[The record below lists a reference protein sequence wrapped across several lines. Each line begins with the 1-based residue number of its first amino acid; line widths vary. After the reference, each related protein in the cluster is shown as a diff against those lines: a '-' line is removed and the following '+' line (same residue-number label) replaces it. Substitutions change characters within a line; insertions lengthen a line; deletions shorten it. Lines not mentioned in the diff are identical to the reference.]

1 MNSIFKYKENNGEV
15 IITGLQEG
23 VAETAIVIPETI
35 GNMPVVEI
43 GQRLLNFLLLPI

>member
-23 VAETAIVIPETI
+23 VAETAIVIP
-35 GNMPVVEI
+35 
-43 GQRLLNFLLLPI
+43 

>member
-1 MNSIFKYKENNGEV
+1 MNSIFIYKKIDGEI

-35 GNMPVVEI
+35 ENIPG
-43 GQRLLNFLLLPI
+43 